1 MALPVDLQNVTSFH
15 NSSEDFSDSSR
26 GGSSSGAGNTKRAVT
41 HIFVSQHALAAL
53 VLFGLLFILA
63 SLVARRG
70 RRYFDANLQE
80 SFEQEREGSE
90 GSYGSEDDNNDG
102 ESRNI
107 DFELENKL
115 STKDIVKERDLCT
128 IEKEETKHV
137 TFVDCA
143 Q

>member
-1 MALPVDLQNVTSFH
+1 MNITVQCKCSTFCNC
-15 NSSEDFSDSSR
+15 
-26 GGSSSGAGNTKRAVT
+26 
-41 HIFVSQHALAAL
+41 AL

-80 SFEQEREGSE
+80 FFEQEREGSE

>member
-1 MALPVDLQNVTSFH
+1 MSQFSAIFSVFC
-15 NSSEDFSDSSR
+15 NS
-26 GGSSSGAGNTKRAVT
+26 
-41 HIFVSQHALAAL
+41 AL

-80 SFEQEREGSE
+80 SIEQEREGSE
-90 GSYGSEDDNNDG
+90 GSYGGCSEDDNNDYDY
-102 ESRNI
+102 ESRNV
-107 DFELENKL
+107 DFELENEL
-115 STKDIVKERDLCT
+115 SANDMEVKERDMCA

-137 TFVDCA
+137 TFMDCA

>member
-1 MALPVDLQNVTSFH
+1 MQYFQAFCNF
-15 NSSEDFSDSSR
+15 
-26 GGSSSGAGNTKRAVT
+26 
-41 HIFVSQHALAAL
+41 AL

-70 RRYFDANLQE
+70 RRYFDANLPE
-80 SFEQEREGSE
+80 TIEQEREASE
-90 GSYGSEDDNNDG
+90 GSYDDCSEDDSNDG

-107 DFELENKL
+107 DFELENRR
-115 STKDIVKERDLCT
+115 SANGIVKERDLCT

-137 TFVDCA
+137 TFIDCA